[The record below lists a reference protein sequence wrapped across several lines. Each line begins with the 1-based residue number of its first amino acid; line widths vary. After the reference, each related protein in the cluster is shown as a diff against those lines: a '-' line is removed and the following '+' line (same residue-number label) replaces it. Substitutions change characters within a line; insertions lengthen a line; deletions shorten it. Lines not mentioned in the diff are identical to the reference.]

1 MMTQAFFAEEFK
13 AWTCGI
19 LHHVKCCTFY
29 TAAKREK
36 RMVPLN
42 WMAEKTTFL
51 RHPIPNSAVSLN
63 REPA

>member
-1 MMTQAFFAEEFK
+1 
-13 AWTCGI
+13 
-19 LHHVKCCTFY
+19 VKCCTFY

-42 WMAEKTTFL
+42 WMAEKTTFP
-51 RHPIPNSAVSLN
+51 RHPIPNPAVSLN